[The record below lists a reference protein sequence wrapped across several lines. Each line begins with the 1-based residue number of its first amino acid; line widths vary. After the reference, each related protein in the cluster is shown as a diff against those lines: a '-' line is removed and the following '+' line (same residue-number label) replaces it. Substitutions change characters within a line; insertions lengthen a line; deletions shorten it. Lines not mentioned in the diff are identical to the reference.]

1 VKSSL
6 FLILVFGFVYLSESN
21 AASDEFTL
29 RFTGGVEILI
39 VPENRVGHHLV
50 PVSPVASTSA
60 TAAAE
65 LSSILD
71 RVAASG
77 AEVLSSLTPVKPKAE
92 PLINRARQLVRD
104 SMASG
109 SGEPPSKRSCP

>member
-1 VKSSL
+1 
-6 FLILVFGFVYLSESN
+6 VYLSESN

-50 PVSPVASTSA
+50 PVSPVASTSEA
-60 TAAAE
+60 AAAE

-77 AEVLSSLTPVKPKAE
+77 AEVLASLTPVKPKVE
-92 PLINRARQLVRD
+92 PMINRARQLVRD
-104 SMASG
+104 AVASG